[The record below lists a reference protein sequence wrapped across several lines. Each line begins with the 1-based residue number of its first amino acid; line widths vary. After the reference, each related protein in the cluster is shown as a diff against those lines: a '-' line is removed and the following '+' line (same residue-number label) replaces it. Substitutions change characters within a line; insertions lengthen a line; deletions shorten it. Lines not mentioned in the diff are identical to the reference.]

1 LHRHSSIAA
10 GRRRPRC
17 RGFGSESTDLYDLIS
32 RPIKPRRRN
41 RCIQKR
47 LAPF

>member
-1 LHRHSSIAA
+1 LRQAAA
-10 GRRRPRC
+10 GRAAEDMDPNQPN
-17 RGFGSESTDLYDLIS
+17 LIS
-32 RPIKPRRRN
+32 RPIRPRRRN